1 MKNYEATGKTY
12 EEALENGLQALGATI
27 SDVDITV
34 LEEGSKGL
42 FGLFGSRPYKVRLTV
57 KAVEDDPLADLFK
70 KEEPKKGPRPERK
83 PEAPKAEPAPRA
95 EKKPEPKPEVKAE
108 APKAESTEEKKAERP
123 APVQRKAKPAAKP
136 QQPKQE
142 KPVKEEKP
150 VEAAEEAEETTE
162 TESAEGEVVV
172 KKSRSRNRNRRRSKK
187 PHTEN
192 ANTESAE
199 ETKAERK
206 PLPPKEIKPIEK
218 PVVTM
223 IPDDQV
229 DAESAAGKAKA
240 FLADLTRMM
249 GVNVEIA
256 VGNDEE
262 GHVFVQMT
270 GDTLGILIGRRGETL
285 DAIQYLTSL
294 KVNRGQEGYT
304 RVTIDTENYRA
315 KREDTLIRLAN
326 RMANRA
332 VKTGRKVSMEP
343 MNPYERRIIHSALQ
357 ANEAVD
363 THSEGEEPNRHV
375 VITLRK

>member
-12 EEALENGLQALGATI
+12 EEALENGLSALGATI

-42 FGLFGSRPYKVRLTV
+42 FGLFGSRPYKVRLTL
-57 KAVEDDPLADLFK
+57 KTIEEDPLADLFK
-70 KEEPKKGPRPERK
+70 KPEPKKAPKAEKKPEPKQEKKPVEKK
-83 PEAPKAEPAPRA
+83 PEAPKAE
-95 EKKPEPKPEVKAE
+95 VKAE
-108 APKAESTEEKKAERP
+108 SAPHAEEKKEEAARP
-123 APVQRKAKPAAKP
+123 APVQRKAK
-136 QQPKQE
+136 QP

-150 VEAAEEAEETTE
+150 AEEIAEANEAAEE
-162 TESAEGEVVV
+162 TESAEGETVV
-172 KKSRSRNRNRRRSKK
+172 KKSRSRNRNRRRGGKK
-187 PHTEN
+187 THTEN
-192 ANTESAE
+192 TAETEVKE
-199 ETKAERK
+199 EAPARE
-206 PLPPKEIKPIEK
+206 LPPKEVKPIVK

-240 FLADLTRMM
+240 FLAELTGLM

-262 GHVFVQMT
+262 GNVFVQMT

-294 KVNRGQEGYT
+294 KVNRGQENYT

-357 ANEAVD
+357 ANQAVD

-375 VITLRK
+375 VITIRK

>member
-12 EEALENGLQALGATI
+12 EEALENGLSALGATI

-42 FGLFGSRPYKVRLTV
+42 FGLFGSRPYKVRLTL
-57 KAVEDDPLADLFK
+57 KTVEEDPLADLFK
-70 KEEPKKGPRPERK
+70 KDEPQKAPVVERKLEPKAERK
-83 PEAPKAEPAPRA
+83 PV
-95 EKKPEPKPEVKAE
+95 EKKAE
-108 APKAESTEEKKAERP
+108 APKAEEKKAEKPVERP
-123 APVQRKAKPAAKP
+123 APVQRKAKPAK
-136 QQPKQE
+136 
-142 KPVKEEKP
+142 VEKP
-150 VEAAEEAEETTE
+150 VEVVEPIKAAEEAETAEN
-162 TESAEGEVVV
+162 ESAEGEFIEL
-172 KKSRSRNRNRRRSKK
+172 KKSHNRNRRRGGKK
-187 PHTEN
+187 NHGENPSAEN
-192 ANTESAE
+192 AEVQAE
-199 ETKAERK
+199 KKAE
-206 PLPPKEIKPIEK
+206 PHVLPPKEIKPIEK

-223 IPDDQV
+223 IPDNQV

-240 FLADLTRMM
+240 FLAELTGLM

-262 GHVFVQMT
+262 GNVFVQMT